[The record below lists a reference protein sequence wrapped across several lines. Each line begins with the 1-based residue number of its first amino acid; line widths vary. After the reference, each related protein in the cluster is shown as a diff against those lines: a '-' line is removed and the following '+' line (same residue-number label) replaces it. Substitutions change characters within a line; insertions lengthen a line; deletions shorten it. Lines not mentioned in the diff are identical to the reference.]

1 MLPNKQLVKNITDLF
16 KYASH
21 FKKIFLIA
29 DKDDGMYDREMAFA
43 NFLEMCGLHVK
54 CVEVNKVKYTGGGDI
69 CAIKI
74 YFLDAAS
81 YIS

>member
-54 CVEVNKVKYTGGGDI
+54 CVEVNKVKYTGGGI

-74 YFLDAAS
+74 YCLEAAS

>member
-29 DKDDGMYDREMAFA
+29 DKDDGMYDREMEFD
-43 NFLEMCGLHVK
+43 NFMEM
-54 CVEVNKVKYTGGGDI
+54 
-69 CAIKI
+69 
-74 YFLDAAS
+74 
-81 YIS
+81 

>member
-29 DKDDGMYDREMAFA
+29 DKDDGMYDREMAF
-43 NFLEMCGLHVK
+43 EIGR
-54 CVEVNKVKYTGGGDI
+54 
-69 CAIKI
+69 
-74 YFLDAAS
+74 AS
-81 YIS
+81 CKERVCLYV